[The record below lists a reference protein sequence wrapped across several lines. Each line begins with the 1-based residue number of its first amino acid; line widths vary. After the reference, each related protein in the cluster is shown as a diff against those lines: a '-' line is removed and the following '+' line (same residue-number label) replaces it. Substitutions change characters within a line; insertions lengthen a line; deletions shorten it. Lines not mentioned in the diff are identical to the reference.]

1 MYLIQLG
8 ARIRQARKSRG
19 LTQAALARQAGI
31 TRETLNQLETGGGKD
46 LGMAKVLRLLRLL
59 DLDVTLVQN
68 APRAGRDY
76 VRMAATA
83 ASTGFREPLSE
94 EELLRALLMGKM
106 PASKRPHLRRMLE
119 DSPPSLVQS
128 LIAQVAEWSDEAK
141 LRANVTALA
150 NALDVDVR
158 PEWIRP
164 A

>member
-1 MYLIQLG
+1 MYLAQLG
-8 ARIRQARKSRG
+8 ARIRLARKSRG

-68 APRAGRDY
+68 APRASRDY